1 MLITILRYSLQMSAK
16 VSKKARKTHVPHN
29 KSPNANKF
37 RKTRSP
43 NCPSLKNG
51 LRKAPDFY
59 GMLPKKKFGLKIARF
74 LNRII
79 SFSPGCRKTIPLE
92 RGTASQENTDYHAI
106 IIHAEVL
113 CFHGKQRCVTC
124 KAIEKY
130 TQEVVNADLVKNGKL
145 RFKEVDISCRDI
157 VLL

>member
-1 MLITILRYSLQMSAK
+1 M
-16 VSKKARKTHVPHN
+16 
-29 KSPNANKF
+29 
-37 RKTRSP
+37 
-43 NCPSLKNG
+43 
-51 LRKAPDFY
+51 
-59 GMLPKKKFGLKIARF
+59 
-74 LNRII
+74 
-79 SFSPGCRKTIPLE
+79 E

-106 IIHAEVL
+106 IIHAEAL

-157 VLL
+157 VFGSCNCAGVFVNYIAKWAIWCKKIQKSAALRFFSDLCCTSVNLASAIKLQLIVLQFSGTL

>member
-1 MLITILRYSLQMSAK
+1 MSAK

-74 LNRII
+74 KPNHLVFTSMPENDSPGTWNRI
-79 SFSPGCRKTIPLE
+79 PRK
-92 RGTASQENTDYHAI
+92 Y
-106 IIHAEVL
+106 
-113 CFHGKQRCVTC
+113 
-124 KAIEKY
+124 
-130 TQEVVNADLVKNGKL
+130 
-145 RFKEVDISCRDI
+145 
-157 VLL
+157 